1 MVLSGVWRFFTPMA
15 LPGHL
20 KYLGFHKPLSSGTTE
35 MAFEAENGE
44 IPLNTLDLVKSAPRP
59 TFSSLSVPFA
69 VPTPAR
75 RRKAYDFQYFS

>member
-1 MVLSGVWRFFTPMA
+1 MVLSGVWRVLTPMA

-44 IPLNTLDLVKSAPRP
+44 IPLNPLELVKSAPKI
-59 TFSSLSVPFA
+59 TLSSL
-69 VPTPAR
+69 
-75 RRKAYDFQYFS
+75 